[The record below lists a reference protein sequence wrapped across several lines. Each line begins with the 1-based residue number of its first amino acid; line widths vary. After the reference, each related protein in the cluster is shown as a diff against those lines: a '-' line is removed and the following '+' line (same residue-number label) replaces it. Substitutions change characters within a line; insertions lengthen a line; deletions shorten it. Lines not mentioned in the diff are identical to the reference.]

1 MLKTLI
7 MDKLYFYRN
16 IIEEKHRIVLE
27 QGSLAKCKPSVD
39 NSFLKLGSF
48 FLLFFNCNRFFGLFC
63 FL

>member
-39 NSFLKLGSF
+39 NSFLIEQKMKCDKMGTMPHST
-48 FLLFFNCNRFFGLFC
+48 
-63 FL
+63 